1 MQSRPGAPMTRL
13 PLSLTLSVLSLAIAC
28 RDDAPDPGDG
38 AADESSGPSGEEGS
52 TSAPASETGV
62 AATVTYY
69 ETIKPLLDARCV
81 SCHREGGIAPMSL
94 ATYEDAAAWSGAAAA
109 AIHAGTMPPWPPAD
123 GCNEYAATREM
134 NDEEI
139 ALVDT
144 WIAEQVPMG
153 DPALEGAPLDDGDP
167 GLTRVDLAME
177 MPEAYAMQQSPDDYR
192 CFVIDWP
199 AEYTTTKY
207 VAGFRAVPGNDA
219 IVHHVIAYLATPEQ
233 VDEYV
238 ALDEADP
245 GAGYTCFGGSGGSSR
260 TWLGGWAP
268 GGAGADLPP
277 GLGLEVPPGSKV
289 VLQVHY
295 NSMSSDPGED
305 VTGVE
310 FKIEDEVEKV
320 ARVMPFANPAWLAGD
335 GMLIPAGDDD
345 VMHEFQRDISALLG
359 GPQNVWAGALHMH
372 TRGASGRLS
381 IERAGGASDCV
392 LEIDA
397 WDFHWQGSYGL
408 VEPMRLEEGDELR
421 LECHFD
427 NSAANQPVVDGV
439 KMEPQDITWGEGTND
454 EMCLGVMLV
463 APA

>member
-1 MQSRPGAPMTRL
+1 MPRRL
-13 PLSLTLSVLSLAIAC
+13 LSTTLTLCALTSPTSCRGSASDPEPLAETSAAE
-28 RDDAPDPGDG
+28 DSSG
-38 AADESSGPSGEEGS
+38 AAEDASSSAHADDTG
-52 TSAPASETGV
+52 TAPA
-62 AATVTYY
+62 VTYY
-69 ETIKPLLDARCV
+69 ENIKPVLDARCV
-81 SCHREGGIAPMSL
+81 SCHRDGGIAPFSL
-94 ATYEDAAAWSGAAAA
+94 ATYDDAAAWADAGSI

-123 GCNEYAATREM
+123 DCNEYAATREM
-134 NDEEI
+134 NDDEV
-139 ALVDT
+139 ALVDA
-144 WIAEQVPMG
+144 WIAELVPMG

-177 MPEAYAMQQSPDDYR
+177 MAQEYAPLQAPDDYR
-192 CFVIDWP
+192 CFVVDWP
-199 AEYTTTKY
+199 AQYTTTKY

-238 ALDEADP
+238 ALDDAEEGP
-245 GAGYTCFGGSGGSSR
+245 GYTCFGGSGGSSR

-268 GGAGADLPP
+268 GGAGSDLPP
-277 GLGLEVPPGSKV
+277 GLGLEVPAGSKV
-289 VLQVHY
+289 ILQVHY
-295 NSMSSDPGED
+295 NTSSSDPAPD
-305 VTGVE
+305 LTSIE
-310 FKIEDEVEKV
+310 FKLEDEVEKV
-320 ARVMPFANPAWLAGD
+320 ARVMPFANPTWLGGD

-345 VMHEFQRDISALLG
+345 VVHEFQRDISAVLG

-381 IERAGGASDCV
+381 IERAGGQSDCV
-392 LEIDA
+392 LQIDA

-408 VEPMRLEEGDELR
+408 LEPMRLDAGDELR

-427 NSAANQPVVDGV
+427 NSAANQPLVDGV
-439 KMEPQDITWGEGTND
+439 PMEPQDIRWGEGTND